1 MDRYNQIS
9 VSLFQ
14 DTIIRVRMFY
24 NQPASTK
31 RVLELFFRVEESSV
45 KTTLGSLSQIL
56 QEEIIR
62 RSNSRL
68 LKDTS
73 WTQLAI
79 YIPSS
84 KLKVTINI
92 PTLYGRHSGNT
103 QIQPFAFEVIPE
115 SLFLYLF
122 VSFLSEKIRKR

>member
-9 VSLFQ
+9 VSLSQ

-56 QEEIIR
+56 QE
-62 RSNSRL
+62 
-68 LKDTS
+68 
-73 WTQLAI
+73 
-79 YIPSS
+79 
-84 KLKVTINI
+84 
-92 PTLYGRHSGNT
+92 
-103 QIQPFAFEVIPE
+103 
-115 SLFLYLF
+115 
-122 VSFLSEKIRKR
+122 

>member
-9 VSLFQ
+9 VSLSQETF
-14 DTIIRVRMFY
+14 IRVHMFY

-31 RVLELFFRVEESSV
+31 RVLELFFRVEESSI

-84 KLKVTINI
+84 KLKVTIKI

-103 QIQPFAFEVIPE
+103 PNTAFR
-115 SLFLYLF
+115 F
-122 VSFLSEKIRKR
+122 

>member
-9 VSLFQ
+9 VSLSQ

-56 QEEIIR
+56 
-62 RSNSRL
+62 
-68 LKDTS
+68 
-73 WTQLAI
+73 
-79 YIPSS
+79 
-84 KLKVTINI
+84 
-92 PTLYGRHSGNT
+92 
-103 QIQPFAFEVIPE
+103 
-115 SLFLYLF
+115 
-122 VSFLSEKIRKR
+122 